1 MLSNTHV
8 GFSVIQV
15 TRVWTPSMKTQSQR
29 SLTAFASQAC
39 STSTNGTMHSD
50 RWLSENRRYSHMEKE
65 DTQMKGKH
73 QLISVECLQEAI
85 QDPEVSSTLRLA
97 CFANLIIYTLGSWL
111 WKMLNYG
118 AEGVEDLPDMMK
130 LWAQSL
136 YPVSKQRTR
145 YILKYKYECMFV
157 CIWPLVYS
165 CIYISASS
173 MCVYLLY
180 ICTYA
185 HAFIC
190 VNNMSHLSQCR
201 VNAHIFISTFN
212 Q

>member
-8 GFSVIQV
+8 GFSAIQV

-39 STSTNGTMHSD
+39 SISTNGTMHSD

-85 QDPEVSSTLRLA
+85 QDPEVSSSLRLD
-97 CFANLIIYTLGSWL
+97 CFANLIIYTLGGWL

-118 AEGVEDLPDMMK
+118 AEGVEDLPDIMK
-130 LWAQSL
+130 LWAPLL
-136 YPVSKQRTR
+136 YPLSKQRTR
-145 YILKYKYECMFV
+145 YILKYKFECVFV
-157 CIWPLVYS
+157 CIWSLVYS
-165 CIYISASS
+165 CVYISAYKHVCIFIAY
-173 MCVYLLY
+173 MY
-180 ICTYA
+180 ICSCFYM
-185 HAFIC
+185 C
-190 VNNMSHLSQCR
+190 
-201 VNAHIFISTFN
+201 
-212 Q
+212 